1 MGVVDPE
8 ERARLVTAVRE
19 LREGGAT
26 QVLGGRAQV
35 AVGMGGEPGCSLL
48 SESSERGEPPRYWG
62 GGHR

>member
-26 QVLGGRAQV
+26 QVLGGGQV
-35 AVGMGGEPGCSLL
+35 AVGMGGEPGWSLL

-62 GGHR
+62 GDR